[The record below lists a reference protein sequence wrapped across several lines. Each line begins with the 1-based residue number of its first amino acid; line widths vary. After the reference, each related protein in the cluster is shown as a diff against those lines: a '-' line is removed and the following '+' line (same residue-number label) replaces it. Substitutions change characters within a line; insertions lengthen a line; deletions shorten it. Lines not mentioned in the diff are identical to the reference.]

1 MRQTASLLG
10 IPYTTYV
17 GYEKNKREPNSETL
31 TLIASFFN
39 CTVDYLM
46 GLEPNP
52 SFTDNEPS
60 TSLGELI
67 KKRRLE
73 LGLTL
78 EQVGDAVGVGK
89 STVKKWED
97 GYISNMRRDKISAL
111 AKVLQLNPVSLITGN
126 ESLPQ
131 DDLDSIPG
139 ILHPIMRK
147 IPLLGKTACGEPIY
161 SPNYDDGYALLNEDY
176 EADFALQAQGDSMT
190 GAGIQSG
197 DIVFFVAQETVD
209 NGQIAAVFIDEEV
222 TLKRVYYYKEKNKLI
237 LQPENPAYEPL
248 VYVGEELNS
257 IRIIGR
263 AVAHLRRL

>member
-1 MRQTASLLG
+1 MNIRAKRIFSAIEKSGYSYPELSKITGISKSSLQRYATG
-10 IPYTTYV
+10 ETQKIPIDCI
-17 GYEKNKREPNSETL
+17 EK
-31 TLIASFFN
+31 IALATGTDSR
-39 CTVDYLM
+39 YLM
-46 GLEPNP
+46 GWDDDISSSER
-52 SFTDNEPS
+52 
-60 TSLGELI
+60 
-67 KKRRLE
+67 KKP
-73 LGLTL
+73 
-78 EQVGDAVGVGK
+78 
-89 STVKKWED
+89 
-97 GYISNMRRDKISAL
+97 
-111 AKVLQLNPVSLITGN
+111 VLR
-126 ESLPQ
+126 
-131 DDLDSIPG
+131 IPG
-139 ILHPIMRK
+139 ILHPVMRK

-197 DIVFFVAQETVD
+197 DIVFFIAQETVD

>member
-1 MRQTASLLG
+1 MSKFSSRLKELRSEFGLSQQSLANQTKISKSSINMYERGEREPGIETLELFADYFNVDMDYLLG
-10 IPYTTYV
+10 KSNYRNVHALVSSGI
-17 GYEKNKREPNSETL
+17 EPP
-31 TLIASFFN
+31 FH
-39 CTVDYLM
+39 
-46 GLEPNP
+46 
-52 SFTDNEPS
+52 
-60 TSLGELI
+60 
-67 KKRRLE
+67 
-73 LGLTL
+73 
-78 EQVGDAVGVGK
+78 
-89 STVKKWED
+89 
-97 GYISNMRRDKISAL
+97 
-111 AKVLQLNPVSLITGN
+111 
-126 ESLPQ
+126 

-139 ILHPIMRK
+139 ILHPVMRK

-197 DIVFFVAQETVD
+197 DIVFFIAQETVD
-209 NGQIAAVFIDEEV
+209 NGQIAAVFVDDEV
-222 TLKRVYYYKEKNKLI
+222 TLKRVYYYREKNKLI

>member
-1 MRQTASLLG
+1 MFDERLRQLRLNRNLNMRQTASLLG

-17 GYEKNKREPNSETL
+17 GYEKNEREPNSEAL
-31 TLIASFFN
+31 MRIASFFN

-46 GLEPNP
+46 GLESDSSP
-52 SFTDNEPS
+52 EP
-60 TSLGELI
+60 TPHE
-67 KKRRLE
+67 
-73 LGLTL
+73 
-78 EQVGDAVGVGK
+78 
-89 STVKKWED
+89 
-97 GYISNMRRDKISAL
+97 
-111 AKVLQLNPVSLITGN
+111 
-126 ESLPQ
+126 
-131 DDLDSIPG
+131 DLDSIPG
-139 ILHPIMRK
+139 ILHPVMRK

-197 DIVFFVAQETVD
+197 DIVFFIAQETVD

-248 VYVGEELNS
+248 VYVGEELDS

>member
-1 MRQTASLLG
+1 MSKFSSRLKELRSEFGLSQQSLANQTKISKSSINMYERGEREPGIETLELFADFFNVDMDYLLG
-10 IPYTTYV
+10 KSNYR
-17 GYEKNKREPNSETL
+17 NAHS
-31 TLIASFFN
+31 LISS
-39 CTVDYLM
+39 
-46 GLEPNP
+46 G
-52 SFTDNEPS
+52 NEPPF
-60 TSLGELI
+60 
-67 KKRRLE
+67 RN
-73 LGLTL
+73 
-78 EQVGDAVGVGK
+78 
-89 STVKKWED
+89 
-97 GYISNMRRDKISAL
+97 Y
-111 AKVLQLNPVSLITGN
+111 
-126 ESLPQ
+126 
-131 DDLDSIPG
+131 LDSIPG
-139 ILHPIMRK
+139 ILHPVMRK

-209 NGQIAAVFIDEEV
+209 NGQIAAVFIGEEV
-222 TLKRVYYYKEKNKLI
+222 TLKRVYYYREKNKLI